1 MRQLVTTY
9 STLDWSA
16 DGTLV
21 TKTRPA
27 AHDARRRFR
36 NELRVNRMLVA
47 ERPPVPTPRLVGHDV
62 QGRRLT
68 FEAVDGEP
76 VGPKYPH
83 GLGAD
88 QLEGIVDLALRLRT
102 YRPRRRWLRRLDPV
116 RRLRLAQAAS
126 LLTEAQADGLLPL
139 AARARSTVRFAH
151 GDITARN
158 VLAGPGP
165 GPDGGLALI
174 DWEWAGLYPVG
185 YDMAFLWYS
194 LVDVPGAR
202 DQVERH
208 VEAHG
213 DVDQA
218 TFLLNALLVQLW
230 HLHWYLPPAFRPKHL
245 STRDDLLSRLNRL
258 TRPP

>member
-1 MRQLVTTY
+1 VRQLVTTY

-16 DGTLV
+16 DGTVV

-36 NELRVNRMLVA
+36 NELRVNRLLVG
-47 ERPPVPTPRLVGHDV
+47 ERPPVPTPRLVGHHV

-76 VGPKYPH
+76 LGPKYPH
-83 GLGAD
+83 GLEPDRLDGV
-88 QLEGIVDLALRLRT
+88 VDLALRLRS

-116 RRLRLAQAAS
+116 RRLRLASAAG
-126 LLTEAQADGLLPL
+126 LLTGVQVDGLLPL
-139 AARARSTVRFAH
+139 AVRARSTLRFAH
-151 GDITARN
+151 GDVTARN
-158 VLAGPGP
+158 VL
-165 GPDGGLALI
+165 DGADGLCLI

-185 YDMAFLWYS
+185 YDLAFLWYS

-208 VEAHG
+208 VEAQA
-213 DVDQA
+213 DVDQP

-245 STRDDLLSRLNRL
+245 TTRDHLL
-258 TRPP
+258 TRLDALAP